1 MTGATQKTSVAQT
14 TPEQLDQLLITIV
27 HDARSLL
34 RKSLISSELLSRTGA
49 ALEPGTQKL
58 LDSIIAANRDLE
70 KFLGRISDYANARH
84 PSPSRPV
91 PLTAVVEA
99 ALAAAR
105 APHGAVI
112 QPGIVPAVKVSPSL
126 QRAISELLDN
136 ALKFHGAKEP
146 GARVEFS
153 VQGNECMIEIS
164 DEGIGIDQ
172 RYLDSIVEPLV
183 RLQSRDEYPGF
194 GLGLAISRRI
204 VESLG
209 GRLSIQSDPPNGSV
223 ARLTVPCKE

>member
-1 MTGATQKTSVAQT
+1 MIGATQKMAQT
-14 TPEQLDQLLITIV
+14 APEQLDQLLIGIV

-34 RKSLISSELLSRTGA
+34 RKSLISSELISRTGTP
-49 ALEPGTQKL
+49 LEPGTQKL

-84 PSPSRPV
+84 PSPARPV

-99 ALAAAR
+99 ALATFR
-105 APHGAVI
+105 EHGAVI
-112 QPGIVPAVKVSPSL
+112 EPGVVPAVKVSPSL

-146 GARVEFS
+146 TARVECS
-153 VQGNECMIEIS
+153 VQGNECTIEIR
-164 DEGIGIDQ
+164 DGGIGIDPQ
-172 RYLDSIVEPLV
+172 YLDTVLEPLV

-194 GLGLAISRRI
+194 GMGLAISRRI

-209 GRLSIQSDPPNGSV
+209 GRLSLESEPSNGSV
-223 ARLTVPCKE
+223 ARLTLPCKE